1 MPEYT
6 FQIVIILIRGLDE
19 VSLVRESHSLYSTV
33 VIETVYHHAKPY
45 LDEGYTLHRNNASIK
60 YIRSVDL
67 EVDCIS

>member
-45 LDEGYTLHRNNASIK
+45 LDEGYTLHKFYLQNFNFLK
-60 YIRSVDL
+60 GGQH
-67 EVDCIS
+67 EGHG